1 METVVEGWEPQVS
14 DLSSLLREIPDE
26 LKPLAALGIGAF
38 ILVGLV
44 LFHGAGLHHILVWR
58 KRVERRLLLGR
69 PHLLA
74 AAVFFASA
82 VFLML
87 TLHIAEIFVWSFLL
101 THLGLIERIRDSI
114 YFCANAYTTVGY
126 GQVALED
133 KWRNISPIIAFS
145 GLFTFAWTTS
155 SLVDLVRAHSQIV
168 EQLEE
173 ERVKELGLR
182 RSLRTDELGAL
193 SREKDAER
201 EDRERARK
209 EAASGSF
216 FDRRKVWKEEKQR
229 AKKLRDVERAE
240 IEALRRKEQ
249 SDEETLGPGAPPAD
263 SSGKK

>member
-1 METVVEGWEPQVS
+1 MP

-26 LKPLAALGIGAF
+26 FKPLAALGIGAL

-44 LFHGAGLHHILVWR
+44 LFHGAGLHRILVWR
-58 KRVERRLLLGR
+58 KRVERRLRSGR

-74 AAVFFASA
+74 AAIFFASA

-87 TLHIAEIFVWSFLL
+87 TLHIAEILVWSFLL
-101 THLGLIERIRDSI
+101 THLGLIQRVQDSI

-155 SLVDLVRAHSQIV
+155 SLVDLVRAHSQLI

-173 ERVKELGLR
+173 ERVKEMELRMSLR
-182 RSLRTDELGAL
+182 RDEFGAL
-193 SREKDAER
+193 TRERDAER
-201 EDRERARK
+201 EERERARK
-209 EAASGSF
+209 EAVGGSF
-216 FDRRKVWKEEKQR
+216 FERRKVWKEEKQR
-229 AKKLRDVERAE
+229 AKELRNAKEAE
-240 IEALRRKEQ
+240 IEALRRKERA
-249 SDEETLGPGAPPAD
+249 DEEKLGSATPPED
-263 SSGKK
+263 PEGKK